1 MVPHHILS
9 SKLGRHGCE
18 ELIIQCIKSWLHFH
32 SRRAVVSGSTSTWML
47 VMNGVLQQGFQAVL
61 AFPRTDSGKT
71 QFQLERWGFYL

>member
-1 MVPHHILS
+1 
-9 SKLGRHGCE
+9 
-18 ELIIQCIKSWLHFH
+18 
-32 SRRAVVSGSTSTWML
+32 